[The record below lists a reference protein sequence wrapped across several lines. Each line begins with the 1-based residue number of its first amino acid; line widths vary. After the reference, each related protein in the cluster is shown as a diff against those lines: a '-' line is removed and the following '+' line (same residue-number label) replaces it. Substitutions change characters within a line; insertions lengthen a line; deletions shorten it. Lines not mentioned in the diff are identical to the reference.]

1 MLFNSYEFIFLFLP
15 ITLIVYFTL
24 NRFDKNRLAKGW
36 LVLASLYFYS
46 YFHKSYLILIV
57 TSILFN
63 YFIGDRLNSQN
74 KKGRGSYIWR
84 KLYLILGV
92 LFNVGALGYFK
103 YYDFFVENINYIFK
117 TNLPLLHI
125 LLPLGISFFTFQQ
138 LSFVVDSYY
147 RKNLRYDF
155 LSYSLFV
162 TFFPQLIAGPIVLP
176 TEMLPQFESEEN
188 KKVNWANMNRGLY
201 IFSIG
206 LAKKVIVADSI
217 ASFAN
222 AGFDMMESLNFVE
235 AWLTSISYTLQLY
248 FDFSGYCD
256 MAIGIGLMFNILLP
270 INFNSPYKST
280 NIQEFWQKWHMTL
293 GRFLANYLYIPL
305 GGNRKG
311 EKRTLLNLLIVFLV
325 SGIWHGAGWNFI
337 IWGMLH
343 GICILIHRVWKNSKR
358 KMNKFIGWLITM
370 NLVNIFWVF
379 FRAKDLASA
388 FKVIKG
394 MFDISSLMVIIS
406 NPFRIL
412 DMTKDYRE
420 FAKGDL
426 GNELN
431 LFLLIL
437 SFVLVIS
444 FKNSLDKGRD
454 FNFRFKDSVET
465 VLYFW
470 GGGFLMTR
478 VAEFLYF
485 NF

>member
-24 NRFDKNRLAKGW
+24 NRFGKNRLAKGW

-46 YFHKSYLILIV
+46 YFNKKYLILIIA
-57 TSILFN
+57 SIVVN
-63 YFIGDRLNSQN
+63 YFVGKLLEE
-74 KKGRGSYIWR
+74 KKDVVVR
-84 KLYLILGV
+84 KVLLIYGV
-92 LFNVGALGYFK
+92 VFNVGMIGYYK

-117 TNLPLLHI
+117 TNIPLLHI

-138 LSFVVDSYY
+138 LSFVIDSYY

-188 KKVNWANMNRGLY
+188 KKINWANMNRGLY

-206 LAKKVIVADSI
+206 LAKKVIIADSI

-311 EKRTLLNLLIVFLV
+311 EKRTLLNLLIVFLI

-358 KMNKFIGWLITM
+358 KMNKFIGWFITM

-394 MFDISSLMVIIS
+394 MFNFSTIGQNVDEIFRTINGSSAY
-406 NPFRIL
+406 RDAR
-412 DMTKDYRE
+412 DM
-420 FAKGDL
+420 
-426 GNELN
+426 
-431 LFLLIL
+431 LIL
-437 SFVLVIS
+437 GIILVIF
-444 FKNSLDKGRD
+444 FKSSIEKKEKFKEGI
-454 FNFRFKDSVET
+454 FNIIFIVGLFCISII
-465 VLYFW
+465 
-470 GGGFLMTR
+470 FLEYK
-478 VAEFLYF
+478 ADFLYF

>member
-15 ITLIVYFTL
+15 ITLIIYFLL
-24 NRFDKNRLAKGW
+24 NKYEKYTLAKGW

-46 YFHKSYLILIV
+46 YFHKSYLILII
-57 TSILFN
+57 TSIVVN
-63 YFIGDRLNSQN
+63 YFIGDKLSIEVEPI
-74 KKGRGSYIWR
+74 KR
-84 KLYLILGV
+84 KLFLILGSA
-92 LFNVGALGYFK
+92 FNIGALVYFK
-103 YYDFFVENINYIFK
+103 YYDFFIENINYIFK
-117 TNLPLLHI
+117 TDIPLLHI

-176 TEMLPQFESEEN
+176 TEMLPQFENLEN
-188 KKVNWANMNRGLY
+188 KKVNWKNMNKGLY

-206 LAKKVIVADSI
+206 LAKKVIIADTI

-222 AGFDMMESLNFVE
+222 AGFDMMESLNFIE

-256 MAIGIGLMFNILLP
+256 MAIGIGLMFNIILP

-280 NIQEFWQKWHMTL
+280 NIQEFWKKWHMTL
-293 GRFLANYLYIPL
+293 GRFLTNYLYIPL

-311 EKRTLLNLLIVFLV
+311 EKRTLLNLLVVFLV

-343 GICILIHRVWKNSKR
+343 GISILIHRVWKNSGR
-358 KMNKFIGWLITM
+358 KLNKFIGWFITM
-370 NLVNIFWVF
+370 NLVNIFWIF
-379 FRAKDLASA
+379 FRAKDLSGAM
-388 FKVIKG
+388 KVIKG
-394 MFDISSLMVIIS
+394 IFNLYSFTDFISLS
-406 NPFRIL
+406 FRE
-412 DMTKDYRE
+412 YSSSE
-420 FAKGDL
+420 L
-426 GNELN
+426 GNKIN
-431 LFLLIL
+431 IIFLFLSIIIIL
-437 SFVLVIS
+437 LP
-444 FKNSLDKGRD
+444 KNSIDKVK
-454 FNFRFKDSVET
+454 NLKLIKINLLELISY
-465 VLYFW
+465 L
-470 GGGFLMTR
+470 GFGIIFLNR
-478 VAEFLYF
+478 VSKFLYF

>member
-36 LVLASLYFYS
+36 LVLASFYFYS
-46 YFHKSYLILIV
+46 YFNKKYLILIV
-57 TSILFN
+57 ASIVVN
-63 YFIGDRLNSQN
+63 YFVGKLLEE
-74 KKGRGSYIWR
+74 KKDIVVR
-84 KLYLILGV
+84 KILLICGV
-92 LFNVGALGYFK
+92 IFNVGMIGYYK

-117 TNLPLLHI
+117 INLPLLHI

-155 LSYSLFV
+155 LSYALFV

-188 KKVNWANMNRGLY
+188 KKINWANMNRGLY

-206 LAKKVIVADSI
+206 LAKKVIIADSI

-222 AGFDMMESLNFVE
+222 AGFDMMENLNFVE

-311 EKRTLLNLLIVFLV
+311 EKRTLLNLLIVFLI

-358 KMNKFIGWLITM
+358 KMNKFIGWFITM
-370 NLVNIFWVF
+370 NLVNIFWIF

-394 MFDISSLMVIIS
+394 MFDISHIKSFLSLEFIKYTSTELGNKITMIFLIIS
-406 NPFRIL
+406 IIIIL
-412 DMTKDYRE
+412 
-420 FAKGDL
+420 FP
-426 GNELN
+426 
-431 LFLLIL
+431 
-437 SFVLVIS
+437 
-444 FKNSLDKGRD
+444 KNSLNRIK
-454 FNFRFKDSVET
+454 NFKESKYNIIELSIYMSLGIVFIN
-465 VLYFW
+465 
-470 GGGFLMTR
+470 R
-478 VAEFLYF
+478 VSKFLYF

>member
-24 NRFDKNRLAKGW
+24 NRFDKNRLAKSW

-46 YFHKSYLILIV
+46 YFNKKYLILIAA
-57 TSILFN
+57 SIVVN
-63 YFIGDRLNSQN
+63 YFVGKLLEE
-74 KKGRGSYIWR
+74 KKDVVVR
-84 KLYLILGV
+84 KILLIYGV
-92 LFNVGALGYFK
+92 IFNVGIIGYYK

-117 TNLPLLHI
+117 TNLFLLHI

-138 LSFVVDSYY
+138 LSFIVDSYY

-188 KKVNWANMNRGLY
+188 KKINWANMNRGLY

-206 LAKKVIVADSI
+206 LAKKVIIADSI

-358 KMNKFIGWLITM
+358 KMNKFVGWFITM

-379 FRAKDLASA
+379 FRAKDLTSA

-394 MFDISSLMVIIS
+394 MFDINSLMVIVS

-420 FAKGDL
+420 FVKGDL

-431 LFLLIL
+431 LFLLVL
-437 SFVLVIS
+437 SFVLVIA

-454 FNFRFKDSVET
+454 FNFRLRDSVET
-465 VLYFW
+465 VFYFW
-470 GGGFLMTR
+470 GGVFLMTR

>member
-1 MLFNSYEFIFLFLP
+1 MVVRKVLLICGVVFN
-15 ITLIVYFTL
+15 
-24 NRFDKNRLAKGW
+24 
-36 LVLASLYFYS
+36 
-46 YFHKSYLILIV
+46 
-57 TSILFN
+57 
-63 YFIGDRLNSQN
+63 IGM
-74 KKGRGSYIWR
+74 I
-84 KLYLILGV
+84 
-92 LFNVGALGYFK
+92 GYYK
-103 YYDFFVENINYIFK
+103 YYDFFIENINYIFK

-188 KKVNWANMNRGLY
+188 KKINWANMNRGLY

-206 LAKKVIVADSI
+206 LAKKVIIADSI

-235 AWLTSISYTLQLY
+235 AWLTSVSYTLQLY

-343 GICILIHRVWKNSKR
+343 GMCILIHRVWKNSKR
-358 KMNKFIGWLITM
+358 KMNKFVGWFITM
-370 NLVNIFWVF
+370 NLVNIFWIF

-394 MFDISSLMVIIS
+394 MFDINGFLYILK
-406 NPFRIL
+406 NPFKIL
-412 DMTKDYRE
+412 IETEKYRNLVAQLNYFGTKE
-420 FAKGDL
+420 
-426 GNELN
+426 
-431 LFLLIL
+431 LFLYLIL
-437 SFVLVIS
+437 SIFIVFLL
-444 FKNSLDKGRD
+444 KNSIQKLR
-454 FNFRFKDSVET
+454 NFKENKKNIFEMIFYLIFGIISLSQMST
-465 VLYFW
+465 
-470 GGGFLMTR
+470 
-478 VAEFLYF
+478 FLYF